1 MHQLWVRLF
10 QDDVEVGIKKNHIP
24 YLTFSPA
31 PDGITRLCMCY
42 LEMKLRHI

>member
-10 QDDVEVGIKKNHIP
+10 QDDVE
-24 YLTFSPA
+24 LTFSPA

-42 LEMKLRHI
+42 LETKLRHI